1 MTVIFFKFYPAFH
14 KIFPEKTREHLMYIN
29 PNESPFGITSC
40 VRFFVHLAG
49 SIPVIGAVVG
59 IERLREVILASR
71 KEANKTGEVASPVY
85 AKEHCMRA
93 LLEISG
99 LGMIAFVTELVCKV
113 LGLLL
118 RVLGH
123 FLAVCICGAA
133 AVAFI
138 AGFFVAYLLYGVTK
152 IVADAIPLCDSPAT
166 KKRVNTMEVY
176 KAFANLSFDISK
188 LIRKTSQDIVNLIE
202 PEENKELVH
211 KESEK
216 VSLSGYSEKGTFV

>member
-1 MTVIFFKFYPAFH
+1 
-14 KIFPEKTREHLMYIN
+14 MYIN

-40 VRFFVHLAG
+40 SRFFINLAG

-123 FLAVCICGAA
+123 FLAVCICGAV
-133 AVAFI
+133 AVTFV

-152 IVADAIPLCDSPAT
+152 IIADAVPLYDSPAT
-166 KKRVNTMEVY
+166 EKRVNTMEVY
-176 KAFANLSFDISK
+176 KAFANLAFDISK
-188 LIRKTSQDIVNLIE
+188 LIKKTSQDVVNLIE
-202 PEENKELVH
+202 PGENKELVH

-216 VSLSGYSEKGTFV
+216 EESLSDFVEKGTFV